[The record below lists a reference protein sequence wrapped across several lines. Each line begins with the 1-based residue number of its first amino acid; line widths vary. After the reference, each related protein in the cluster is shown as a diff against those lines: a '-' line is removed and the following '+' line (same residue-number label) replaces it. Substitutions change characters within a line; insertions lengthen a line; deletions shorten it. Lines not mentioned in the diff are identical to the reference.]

1 MTVSFFGSECK
12 VQMHCH
18 RIACKN
24 RGTKIMWTNFSR
36 DAPAKDVSK
45 PKKKKLAAKKIRFFS
60 VQMHTKAN
68 LNDVAK
74 YRGVYYRRIN
84 FAGGHCSFSRMLSEN
99 SSSYAFQ
106 LPSKS
111 TKCRS
116 FSRYYIHWTC
126 KTSHFCWVKLSRGWG
141 FLLSSGQCNQALS
154 HLEVWR
160 GWGGGVIFPTY
171 WAFVHYA
178 LVSPPK
184 CPTKCFIFQLKCSI
198 VSQDLLAFPWADGIA
213 NCNIDYPDHPHHI
226 LDFFLLI
233 LNILRG
239 FCSKADKMF
248 KWYHNNVFNS
258 IVFWN
263 TNKKWFFARLQ

>member
-36 DAPAKDVSK
+36 DAPAKDVSTEEK
-45 PKKKKLAAKKIRFFS
+45 TLVAKKSTFFS
-60 VQMHTKAN
+60 AQVHKKAN
-68 LNDVAK
+68 LDDVAK

-116 FSRYYIHWTC
+116 FSRYNIHWTC
-126 KTSHFCWVKLSRGWG
+126 KTRHFCWVILSRGWG
-141 FLLSSGQCNQALS
+141 FLMSRTQCNRALS
-154 HLEVWR
+154 LLGVWR
-160 GWGGGVIFPTY
+160 GWGGGVIFPTGLLWIKLLFPLQNVPPNALFFNKNARSSLREITTRFIGISMSRWHCGLQY
-171 WAFVHYA
+171 WFYIYIIY
-178 LVSPPK
+178 LQNPIRTYSK
-184 CPTKCFIFQLKCSI
+184 K
-198 VSQDLLAFPWADGIA
+198 A
-213 NCNIDYPDHPHHI
+213 NSSAKY
-226 LDFFLLI
+226 
-233 LNILRG
+233 
-239 FCSKADKMF
+239 K
-248 KWYHNNVFNS
+248 
-258 IVFWN
+258 
-263 TNKKWFFARLQ
+263 NKNE